1 MLFEQRIA
9 AKKATSDSSKLI
21 IDDDDEP
28 QYYKEYLAKNESYLR
43 LMSTLTTVHEIHAD
57 VAAYI
62 LFKTDF
68 KG

>member
-1 MLFEQRIA
+1 MLFEQRIT

-21 IDDDDEP
+21 IDDDEP

-43 LMSTLTTVHEIHAD
+43 LLSTLTTVLEIHVD